1 MANKKNYQVFLELLR
16 AGLWEVSPDLSLF
29 DSAIDWRQVL
39 EIAGEQTVLG
49 VVTDAV
55 ALIPKEKQGERPV
68 MMQFFARTMGLE
80 DDNRQMNRFAPYLMT
95 QLEKKG
101 VASLLLK
108 GAGVAA
114 CYRQPLHRVVG
125 DIDLLIVDDGQYQ
138 KAKGLM
144 ARIADHIEEED
155 EVRKHSAFSY
165 KGMTIE
171 IHGDFRFSINE
182 QCRRNTQSWKEK
194 RISKQPRRMTE
205 GPLKGASLLPVQFDA
220 VFIFAHMLGH
230 YLGAGGVGL
239 RQVSDWMMFLN
250 RYLEEINTEIL
261 IDDLELLGI
270 KRYWEVFGAMAVDE
284 LGYPKERMPLYDERY
299 SKKGRMVLRNIF
311 KTGNFGAKQKEWQ
324 LKEGANPVL
333 KKLVTFAGQIPVY
346 ARNLRLFP
354 RDTLWCFRGYVS
366 SALRGYKTS
375 DK

>member
-1 MANKKNYQVFLELLR
+1 MANKKNYQIFLELLR
-16 AGLWEVSPDLSLF
+16 AGLWEISPDLSLF

-155 EVRKHSAFSY
+155 EGRKHSAFSY

-171 IHGDFRFSINE
+171 I
-182 QCRRNTQSWKEK
+182 
-194 RISKQPRRMTE
+194 
-205 GPLKGASLLPVQFDA
+205 
-220 VFIFAHMLGH
+220 
-230 YLGAGGVGL
+230 
-239 RQVSDWMMFLN
+239 
-250 RYLEEINTEIL
+250 
-261 IDDLELLGI
+261 
-270 KRYWEVFGAMAVDE
+270 
-284 LGYPKERMPLYDERY
+284 
-299 SKKGRMVLRNIF
+299 
-311 KTGNFGAKQKEWQ
+311 
-324 LKEGANPVL
+324 
-333 KKLVTFAGQIPVY
+333 QI
-346 ARNLRLFP
+346 A
-354 RDTLWCFRGYVS
+354 T
-366 SALRGYKTS
+366 
-375 DK
+375 